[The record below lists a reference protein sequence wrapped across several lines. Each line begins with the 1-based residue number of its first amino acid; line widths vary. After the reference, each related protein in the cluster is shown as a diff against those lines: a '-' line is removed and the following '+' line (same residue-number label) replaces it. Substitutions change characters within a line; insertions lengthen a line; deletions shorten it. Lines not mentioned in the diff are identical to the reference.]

1 MVSAQGEW
9 YWQQRMGILCS
20 RTLSMHA
27 WKLCSSSSYLRW
39 AQLLP
44 LLLIHKIVSS
54 STTALIYWRIFWSA
68 YVLET
73 SHLLACTRYI
83 KRQEQPHQKP
93 FPSLTCLINPSI
105 HPSINESTLLIVINL
120 CCCFASLCRFASGY
134 FQVGARQELKQKN
147 QQSPTHVQSPW
158 THVMIQ
164 DCHHKQK
171 IPDENLIT
179 QNKQCS
185 VLHLLLFT

>member
-54 STTALIYWRIFWSA
+54 STTTLIYSTIFWSA

-83 KRQEQPHQKP
+83 KRHKN
-93 FPSLTCLINPSI
+93 NPIKNHFQASHAWSI
-105 HPSINESTLLIVINL
+105 HPSIDQWVYTAN
-120 CCCFASLCRFASGY
+120 
-134 FQVGARQELKQKN
+134 
-147 QQSPTHVQSPW
+147 
-158 THVMIQ
+158 
-164 DCHHKQK
+164 CHK
-171 IPDENLIT
+171 PM
-179 QNKQCS
+179 
-185 VLHLLLFT
+185 LLFCLYADSQAAISKWGPGRSLSKKVNNLLEHM